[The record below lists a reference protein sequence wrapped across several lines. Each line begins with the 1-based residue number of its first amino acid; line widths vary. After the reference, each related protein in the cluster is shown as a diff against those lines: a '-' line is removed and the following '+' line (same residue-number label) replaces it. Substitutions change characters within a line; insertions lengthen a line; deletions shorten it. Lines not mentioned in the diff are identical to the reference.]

1 MLKLPN
7 ITPALIAL
15 QNRFGETNPTVLQS
29 KELFLTQSAKKEVY
43 SITYYLIVMFFRS
56 IIGSLLSQ
64 HRQRGLMQF
73 SHVFIQNA
81 YVL

>member
-7 ITPALIAL
+7 ITPALHAL
-15 QNRFGETNPTVLQS
+15 QNRFGERNPTVLQS
-29 KELFLTQSAKKEVY
+29 KEPFITQSAKEEVY
-43 SITYYLIVMFFRS
+43 STTYYLIFMFFRS

-64 HRQRGLMQF
+64 HRQCGLMQF
-73 SHVFIQNA
+73 SLVFIQNA